1 MDAGSFSVFSED
13 LEVKI
18 ALGRTQMYADELPK
32 LRPGAVVAL
41 DKRAIDPVDVL
52 ADGRLVARGEV
63 IVLDGKLCVR
73 IVEVVEVEL
82 SVT

>member
-1 MDAGSFSVFSED
+1 MDAGSFNVFSED

-18 ALGRTQMYADELPK
+18 ALGRAQMYADELPK

-41 DKRAIDPVDVL
+41 DKPAADPVDLL
-52 ADGRLVARGEV
+52 AGGRLVARGEV

-73 IVEVVEVEL
+73 IVEVVEAEP
-82 SVT
+82 SAT